1 MRRIHITGAAGRIG
15 TCLTRR
21 LADRYDLVLADISPI
36 ADAGGC
42 TVILGD
48 IADMACAQ
56 RMVQG
61 VDTVIHLA
69 ANPNQFAR

>member
-15 TCLTRR
+15 SCLTRR
-21 LADRYDLVLADISPI
+21 LAARYDLVLADVSPI
-36 ADAGGC
+36 ADVGGC

-56 RMVQG
+56 RMMQG